1 MRLELLDMHSINKTI
16 VALGI
21 STVALLYGCGGE
33 SGLVAP
39 TTGVGGSYLHVS
51 VPDFYFGTR
60 EVGTQVSQIINIS
73 NRGADVYP
81 INTIRVTGDN
91 ADEFTTDFY
100 NKIVLNPAEAID
112 LSINFSPVTQG
123 RKYAALDID
132 FDTIIKAPDA
142 KSRHEQTYYQAKE
155 LEQAGEYDQSLTAYS
170 NYIKGEPATKNKVQA
185 AIKTPVLKEASL
197 YGEGDDFDLY
207 LNAMNA
213 RETGNFDRAFA
224 DLDSIEILHS
234 NSYLADDAAYL
245 RAYINLMDKKDYRAA
260 EKSMKQLRSDYPDSN
275 YYDTALY
282 SEGVA
287 HQEMGNR
294 QIARNIFEDLKYRH
308 TGVDVLGVQ
317 LAKDN
322 LISRMWFD
330 RADQALKAL
339 DS

>member
-1 MRLELLDMHSINKTI
+1 MHSINKILIVVGFATI
-16 VALGI
+16 G
-21 STVALLYGCGGE
+21 LLHGCSGE
-33 SGLVAP
+33 SGPAAP
-39 TTGVGGSYLHVS
+39 TPGVGGSYLHVS

-60 EVGTQVSQIINIS
+60 EVGTQASQMINIA
-73 NRGADVYP
+73 NRGADAYP
-81 INTIRVTGDN
+81 INSVRVTGDN

-112 LSINFSPVTQG
+112 LNVNFAPVTEG
-123 RKYAALDID
+123 RKYAELDID
-132 FDTIIKAPDA
+132 FDTIVQAPA
-142 KSRHEQTYYQAKE
+142 SKSRHEQKYYQARE
-155 LEQAGEYDQSLTAYS
+155 LEQAGEYQQSLATYDD
-170 NYIKGEPATKNKVQA
+170 YIRGKPVTKNKVQA
-185 AIKTPVLKEASL
+185 AIKAPVLKEASV

-207 LNAMNA
+207 LQAMNS
-213 RETGNFDRAFA
+213 RESGDYERAFA
-224 DLDSIEILHS
+224 DLDTIEILHG

-245 RAYINLMDKKDYRAA
+245 RAYINLIDKKDYRAA
-260 EKSMKQLRSDYPDSN
+260 EKSMKKLRSDYPDTN

-282 SEGVA
+282 AEGMA

-317 LAKDN
+317 LPKDN

-330 RADQALKAL
+330 RADQALMAL

>member
-1 MRLELLDMHSINKTI
+1 
-16 VALGI
+16 
-21 STVALLYGCGGE
+21 
-33 SGLVAP
+33 
-39 TTGVGGSYLHVS
+39 
-51 VPDFYFGTR
+51 
-60 EVGTQVSQIINIS
+60 
-73 NRGADVYP
+73 VYP
-81 INTIRVTGDN
+81 IKTIRVTGDH

-100 NKIVLNPAEAID
+100 KEIVLNPAEAID
-112 LSINFSPVTQG
+112 LNVSFSPVTDG

-132 FDTIIKAPDA
+132 FETIVKAPEA
-142 KSRHEQTYYQAKE
+142 KSRHEQTYYHAKD
-155 LEQAGEYDQSLTAYS
+155 LEQAGEYGQSLAAYDD
-170 NYIKGEPATKNKVQA
+170 YMRGEPVTRNKVKA
-185 AIKTPVLKEASL
+185 AIKAPVLKEAAL
-197 YGEGDDFDLY
+197 YGEGADFDLY
-207 LNAMNA
+207 LSAMNA
-213 RETGNFDRAFA
+213 RESGKFERAFA
-224 DLDSIEILHS
+224 DLDAIEILHS

-282 SEGVA
+282 SEGMA

-330 RADQALKAL
+330 RAEQALMAL
-339 DS
+339 DG

>member
-1 MRLELLDMHSINKTI
+1 MRSTNKSI

-21 STVALLYGCGGE
+21 SSFVLLHGCGGGE
-33 SGLVAP
+33 SGPAAP
-39 TTGVGGSYLHVS
+39 TPGVGGSYLHVS
-51 VPDFYFGTR
+51 VPDFYFGTQ
-60 EVGTQVSQIINIS
+60 EVGTQATQTINIA

-81 INTIRVTGDN
+81 IKTVQVTGDN

-100 NKIVLNPAEAID
+100 NEIVLNPAEAIE
-112 LSINFSPVTQG
+112 LNINFSPITQG

-132 FDTIIKAPDA
+132 FDTIVQAPEA
-142 KSRHEQTYYQAKE
+142 KSRHEQKYYQATQ
-155 LEQAGEYDQSLTAYS
+155 LERAGEYDQSLTAYS
-170 NYIKGEPATKNKVQA
+170 DYIEGEPVTKNKVRA

-207 LNAMNA
+207 LSAMNA
-213 RETGNFDRAFA
+213 RESGDYDRAFA
-224 DLDSIEILHS
+224 ELDAIEILH
-234 NSYLADDAAYL
+234 NDSYLADDAAYL
-245 RAYINLMDKKDYRAA
+245 RAYINLMDKKDYHTA
-260 EKSMKQLRSDYPDSN
+260 EKSMKKLRSDYPDSN

-282 SEGVA
+282 GEGMA

-308 TGVDVLGVQ
+308 TGLDVLGVQ

-330 RADQALKAL
+330 RADQALVAL
-339 DS
+339 DG